1 MKKQKIKD
9 ITENSFRNSEN
20 ILKRKTCYHDLKG
33 QRHST
38 QKRHKQTLNQMF
50 ADKDTKL
57 SDITRFCKSIGLK
70 VGSIPIYKEENDN
83 SIEEAIKFT
92 IMDTK
97 QSELN
102 TSIHDLVSKD
112 VEFKDEHSHRV

>member
-1 MKKQKIKD
+1 
-9 ITENSFRNSEN
+9 
-20 ILKRKTCYHDLKG
+20 
-33 QRHST
+33 
-38 QKRHKQTLNQMF
+38 MF

-57 SDITRFCKSIGLK
+57 SDITRFCKLIGLK

-92 IMDTK
+92 IIDTK

-102 TSIHDLVSKD
+102 TSIHDLVSKA